1 MADQAIAGAGA
12 GCAGALLACPTELI
26 KCRLQAQAN
35 MQPKGTGVLTHPGV
49 NPIGLATLSQSAKGL
64 ASLVQGRAPS
74 QALTRQSQAGAT
86 FMQGYAGQPG
96 AVGRQQAAA
105 GLAGLSQSGKG
116 LAGLVQAG
124 GPTKG
129 FSTLHMGAAAT
140 SGTTPGAL
148 HLGEITVS
156 AFTNCPRLSVCP
168 YVCLAR
174 LQKGQ
179 CCLIYKNLYVLLL
192 RYEELVAPCNR
203 WIFHA
208 LLLAKQSIT
217 CHERLLTPKL
227 AQLIRQ

>member
-35 MQPKGTGVLTHPGV
+35 MQSKGTGVLTHPGV
-49 NPIGLATLSQSAKGL
+49 NPIGLATLSQSGNGL
-64 ASLVQGRAPS
+64 ATLVQAGGPS
-74 QALTRQSQAGAT
+74 PALSRQSQTGAT
-86 FMQGYAGQPG
+86 IMQGFTGQPG
-96 AVGRQQAAA
+96 AVGRQQAVA

-124 GPTKG
+124 GPSKG

-156 AFTNCPRLSVCP
+156 AFSQSAFACLSVC
-168 YVCLAR
+168 L
-174 LQKGQ
+174 
-179 CCLIYKNLYVLLL
+179 
-192 RYEELVAPCNR
+192 
-203 WIFHA
+203 
-208 LLLAKQSIT
+208 
-217 CHERLLTPKL
+217 
-227 AQLIRQ
+227 